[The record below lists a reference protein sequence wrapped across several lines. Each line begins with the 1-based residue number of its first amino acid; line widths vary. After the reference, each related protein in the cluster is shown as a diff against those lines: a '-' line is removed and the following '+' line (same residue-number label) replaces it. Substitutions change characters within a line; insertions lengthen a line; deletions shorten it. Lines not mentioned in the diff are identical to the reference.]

1 MKNLLHELRL
11 DTQIHGMDLSSYMA
25 ELLEKNDRNEIE
37 IEKGKLS
44 VAILKQMNNH
54 SRLVLDAY
62 KYKQK
67 AREVNERES

>member
-1 MKNLLHELRL
+1 
-11 DTQIHGMDLSSYMA
+11 MA
-25 ELLEKNDRNEIE
+25 ELLEKNDRNETE

-44 VAILKQMNNH
+44 VAILKQMNND

-62 KYKQK
+62 KCKQK

>member
-1 MKNLLHELRL
+1 
-11 DTQIHGMDLSSYMA
+11 MDLSSYMA

-44 VAILKQMNNH
+44 VAILKQMNND

-62 KYKQK
+62 KCKQK
-67 AREVNERES
+67 AREVNERESYK